1 MNVSLREK
9 KLILLDFDGTIADT
23 VQVFVHVNN
32 SHFKEYGTKFLTKED
47 VVRLKKMSDIEALRF
62 LDINFIEF
70 FLISRKFLKQ
80 IKAFMPSAPP
90 FEGMLELLNKLY
102 KAGKHCSIVS
112 RNSVENIKTFLKHHN
127 ISHITQ
133 LESEGLFMR
142 KHKLIKK
149 LLKEHSLA
157 AKECVLV
164 GDRLSDFE
172 SAKKAGI
179 DFIFVTWGYGS
190 PTTEQKQE
198 LKNIATSVTEL
209 ESMLIS

>member
-1 MNVSLREK
+1 MNVSLRDK

-47 VVRLKKMSDIEALRF
+47 VVRLKKMSDFEALQF

-80 IKAFMPSAPP
+80 IRAYMPSAPA
-90 FEGMLELLNKLY
+90 FDGMIELLNKIY

-112 RNSVENIKTFLKHHN
+112 RNSVANIKAFLKQHN
-127 ISHITQ
+127 VSHISHI
-133 LESEGLFMR
+133 ESEGLIMR
-142 KHKLIKK
+142 KHKIIKK
-149 LLKEHSLA
+149 LLKEYSLSVSD
-157 AKECVLV
+157 CVLV

-190 PTTEQKQE
+190 PNTEQRQE
-198 LKNIATSVTEL
+198 LSHVASSVGEL
-209 ESMLIS
+209 ENMLLI